1 MEKNDKIVSIL
12 YKIVLLKILNNDHDA
27 IFNEENKKNS
37 KSFLFNVE
45 PYTYCLI
52 KSTKKKI

>member
-27 IFNEENKKNS
+27 IFNEENKK
-37 KSFLFNVE
+37 K
-45 PYTYCLI
+45 
-52 KSTKKKI
+52 

>member
-27 IFNEENKKNS
+27 IFNEENKK
-37 KSFLFNVE
+37 
-45 PYTYCLI
+45 
-52 KSTKKKI
+52 KIVKVFYSMLSLTPTV